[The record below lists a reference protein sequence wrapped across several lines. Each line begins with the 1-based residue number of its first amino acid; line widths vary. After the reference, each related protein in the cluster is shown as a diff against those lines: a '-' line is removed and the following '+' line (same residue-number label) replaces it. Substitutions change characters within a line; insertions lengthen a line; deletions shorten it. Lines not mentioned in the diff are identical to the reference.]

1 MKNKMVLKG
10 RGSAYY
16 THLEL
21 VHEKSPT
28 TLVQMFERPRGPK
41 DISGTSYGVLRTA

>member
-21 VHEKSPT
+21 VHENSPT